1 MKVKK
6 LNKDDI
12 IHNKR
17 HPIIIVI
24 VALILSVL
32 IAVASFLFFRSS
44 ESKAVLQVGD
54 TTLTKAQEQVYIDS
68 AKKMGLDDEKIRE
81 QLIEYLKNRH
91 VAKLYDLPTNK
102 LFINEQWSSV
112 VSERSTDSRAA
123 EKLFRFG
130 DEEWAHVLKYNKLY
144 HVLSRSLT
152 QDALVGAVYHVPYSS
167 SDKKLALQTLNEV
180 RKVLSEADASSL
192 RRDQDLLSKVIN
204 TIPQASASK
213 SGAYL
218 LFNDSSG
225 LRMGGTFGVRGG
237 TIPLDMT
244 NRLFSQKLPIVSEV
258 VDVNES
264 ELYLV
269 HISSSISADV
279 DFQDKLD
286 WDKQKVRVVEYDK

>member
-12 IHNKR
+12 MHNKK
-17 HPIIIVI
+17 HPITIVI

-54 TTLTKAQEQVYIDS
+54 ITLTKAQEQVYIDS

-91 VAKLYDLPTNK
+91 VAKLHNLPTNE
-102 LFINEQWSSV
+102 LFINAQWSSV
-112 VSERSTDSRAA
+112 VSEKSIDSRAA
-123 EKLFRFG
+123 EKLFRFS
-130 DEEWAHVLKYNKLY
+130 DEKWANVLKYNKLY
-144 HVLSRSLT
+144 HVLSRSLS
-152 QDALVGAVYHVPYSS
+152 QDALVGVVYHVPYSS
-167 SDKKLALQTLNEV
+167 SDKKLALQTVNEV
-180 RKVLSEADASSL
+180 TEGLSVADVSSL
-192 RRDQDLLSKVIN
+192 HRDQDLLDRVLN

-225 LRMGGTFGVRGG
+225 LRMGGTFGIRGG
-237 TIPLDMT
+237 TIPLDMA
-244 NRLFSQKLPIVSEV
+244 NRLYSQKSPIVSNV
-258 VDVNES
+258 VDINES

-269 HISSSISADV
+269 HISSKISANV
-279 DFQDKLD
+279 DFPDKLES
-286 WDKQKVRVVEYDK
+286 DKQKVRVVEYDK